1 MNKQDMIEKK
11 ARLMGRVDANVKTIN
26 DLRARVER
34 EEAMI
39 KELDQRIA
47 TFETDSQP

>member
-1 MNKQDMIEKK
+1 MDKKDMIERK

-47 TFETDSQP
+47 DFETDVQP